1 MGEWGSFP
9 QMLMRVRGGAC
20 LALLSPQRM
29 LDVDEV
35 PPEQLHNVLPHW
47 LKGWS

>member
-1 MGEWGSFP
+1 MGQLSP
-9 QMLMRVRGGAC
+9 DVDARSGGGPC